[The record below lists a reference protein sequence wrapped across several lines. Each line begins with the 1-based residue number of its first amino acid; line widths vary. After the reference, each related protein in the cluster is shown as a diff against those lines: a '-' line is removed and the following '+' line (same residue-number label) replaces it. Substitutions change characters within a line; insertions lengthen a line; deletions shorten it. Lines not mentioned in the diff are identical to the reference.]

1 MSQELERARSAAS
14 ADGADPRAQRLGL
27 WLGAALFLG
36 LALLP
41 VPGLDVLQRRAA
53 AVTALVATLWLTQAV
68 PLGAASLVPA
78 ALFPLLGVLPAREV
92 SGAYMDDLVLLFL
105 GAFMV
110 ARGLESWGVHRRMAL
125 ALVSVFGVEPR
136 RLVLG
141 FVVATGFVSLWI
153 NNTAATLM
161 MYPIALAVITTVGG
175 KRSSPFALAMLLGIG
190 YAASIGGVATPVG
203 TAPNQLLLG
212 ALRTSFPRAPAIS
225 FATWATAWLP
235 FAAVY
240 LVILWWIL
248 TRVAL
253 RVDSAGVLTRDVIA
267 AERAKLGPMS
277 RGERWMAAVFAL
289 TALLWVT
296 RGGLA
301 IGEFSIPG
309 WGQALAELQAR
320 TLGLTSA
327 EKFRPFVT
335 DATVAIAMS
344 LVCFALPVDRARGVR
359 LLDWESAGK
368 LPWDVLL
375 LFGGGFAIARAF
387 QSSGLDGVLGQALAP
402 LLADRPAWL
411 VIALVA
417 AFMTFLSEI
426 ASNTALTAIA
436 MPVLAAAAVESGYD
450 PRLVMLPATVAASCG
465 FMLPVGTPPNAV
477 VFSSGLVPIRTMAR
491 VGLVVDVVGV
501 VLVTAV
507 FTLWGRK
514 VFGIEDGVPVWALP

>member
-1 MSQELERARSAAS
+1 MSHELELAHSAAR
-14 ADGADPRAQRLGL
+14 ADGADPRLQRIGL
-27 WLGAALFLG
+27 WLGGLFFSG
-36 LALLP
+36 LMLLP
-41 VPGLDVLQRRAA
+41 VPGLDPLQRRAA
-53 AVTALVATLWLTQAV
+53 AVTALVATLWLTQAI
-68 PLGAASLVPA
+68 PLGAASLIPA

-92 SGAYMDDLVLLFL
+92 SSAYMDDLVLLFL
-105 GAFMV
+105 GAIMV
-110 ARGLESWGVHRRMAL
+110 ARGLERWGVHRRMAL
-125 ALVSVFGVEPR
+125 ALVAAFGVQPR

-153 NNTAATLM
+153 NNTAAVLM

-175 KRSSPFALAMLLGIG
+175 ERSSPFALAMLLGIG

-212 ALRTSFPRAPAIS
+212 ALRTSFPDAPTIS
-225 FATWATAWLP
+225 FASWVGVWLP

-240 LVILWWIL
+240 LVLLWLLL
-248 TRVAL
+248 TRVTL
-253 RVDSAGVLTRDVIA
+253 RVDDRGVLSRDVIA

-289 TALLWVT
+289 TAFLWVT
-296 RGGLA
+296 RGGLDL
-301 IGEFSIPG
+301 GSFSVPG
-309 WGQALAELQAR
+309 WGPALAEFQAR
-320 TLGLTSA
+320 TLGLASA
-327 EKFRPFVT
+327 ERFKPFVT
-335 DATVAIAMS
+335 DATVAISMS
-344 LVCFALPVDRARGVR
+344 LLCFALPVDRARGVR

-375 LFGGGFAIARAF
+375 LFGGGFAIARGF
-387 QSSGLDGVLGQALAP
+387 QSSGLDRVLGQALAP

-411 VIALVA
+411 VVALVA

-436 MPVLAAAAVESGYD
+436 LPVLAAAAVEGGYD

-491 VGLVVDVVGV
+491 VGLVVDIVGV
-501 VLVTAV
+501 LLITAV
-507 FTLWGRK
+507 FTLWGRW
-514 VFGIEDGVPVWALP
+514 VLGVGDGVPAWALP

>member
-1 MSQELERARSAAS
+1 MR
-14 ADGADPRAQRLGL
+14 RLGL
-27 WLGAALFLG
+27 WLGAVLFCG
-36 LALLP
+36 LVLLP
-41 VPGLDVLQRRAA
+41 IPGLDPLQRRAA

-68 PLGAASLVPA
+68 PLGPASLVPA

-110 ARGLESWGVHRRMAL
+110 ARGLEKWGVHRRMAL
-125 ALVSVFGVEPR
+125 ALVAVFGVEPR

-141 FVVATGFVSLWI
+141 FVIATGFVSLWI
-153 NNTAATLM
+153 NNTAAVLM
-161 MYPIALAVITTVGG
+161 MYPIALAVISTVGG
-175 KRSSPFALAMLLGIG
+175 ARSSQFATAMLLGIG

-212 ALRTSFPRAPAIS
+212 ALRTSFPDAPTIS
-225 FATWATAWLP
+225 FATWVSVWAP

-240 LVILWWIL
+240 LVLLWWLL
-248 TRVAL
+248 TRVTL
-253 RVDSAGVLTRDVIA
+253 RVESGLALSRDVIA

-277 RGERWMAAVFAL
+277 RGERWMASVFTL

-301 IGEFSIPG
+301 IGDVSVPG
-309 WGQALAELQAR
+309 WGPALAEFQAR
-320 TLGLTSA
+320 TLGLASA
-327 EKFRPFVT
+327 EHFKPFVT

-344 LVCFALPVDRARGVR
+344 LLCFALPVERGGGAR

-387 QSSGLDGVLGQALAP
+387 QSSGLDRVLGQALAP
-402 LLADRPAWL
+402 LIADRPAWL

-417 AFMTFLSEI
+417 TFMTFLSEL

-436 MPVLAAAAVESGYD
+436 LPVLAAAAVQSGYD
-450 PRLVMLPATVAASCG
+450 PRLVMIPATVAASCG

-477 VFSSGLVPIRTMAR
+477 VFASGLVPIRTMAR
-491 VGLVVDVVGV
+491 VGFVVDLVGV
-501 VLVTAV
+501 VLITVSFA
-507 FTLWGRK
+507 LWGRWAL
-514 VFGIEDGVPVWALP
+514 GIGDGAPTWALP